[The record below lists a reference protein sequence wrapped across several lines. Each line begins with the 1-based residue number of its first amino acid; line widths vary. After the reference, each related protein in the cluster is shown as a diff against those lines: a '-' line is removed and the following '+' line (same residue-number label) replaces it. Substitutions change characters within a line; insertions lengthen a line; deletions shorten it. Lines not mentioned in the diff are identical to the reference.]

1 MTERT
6 QEQLDLIY
14 EPLQQELRDDY
25 AVYKGVNGA
34 SNSNYGGPLTYLK
47 WLEFELAELNYEI
60 AELEEQ
66 Q

>member
-14 EPLQQELRDDY
+14 EPLQQELRDAYMLYISIPYSGDESRMSY
-25 AVYKGVNGA
+25 
-34 SNSNYGGPLTYLK
+34 SE
-47 WLEFELAELNYEI
+47 WLHFELAELNYEI
-60 AELEEQ
+60 AELQEQ